1 MKKGKLFVISGPSGV
16 GKDTIISEY
25 LKNND
30 GMLSISATT
39 RKKRKGEVDKKDY
52 YFLTKKKFEKW
63 IEKDNFLEYATYN
76 GNYYGTPKS
85 KIFENLDKGI
95 DVFLIIEVQG
105 ALQIK
110 EKINES
116 VLIFI
121 MPPSLEELE
130 KRLKNRNTDDE
141 KMIKNRLKIA
151 ITEISMSDM
160 YNYIITNNKIETSVD
175 KLKMIIENEKNKN

>member
-1 MKKGKLFVISGPSGV
+1 MKKGKLFIISGPSGV
-16 GKDTIISEY
+16 GKDTIINEY

-30 GMLSISATT
+30 GILSVSATT
-39 RKKRKGEVDKKDY
+39 RKPRKGEKNKKDY
-52 YFLTKKKFEKW
+52 YFLTKKEFEKW
-63 IEKDNFLEYATYN
+63 IREDNFLEYATYN
-76 GNYYGTPKS
+76 DNYYGTPKS
-85 KIFENLDKGI
+85 KVFEELDKGI

-110 EKINES
+110 EKIRDC

-121 MPPSLEELE
+121 MPPSLDELE
-130 KRLKNRNTDDE
+130 KRLKKRNSDDE
-141 KMIKNRLKIA
+141 SMIKNRLKIA

-175 KLKMIIENEKNKN
+175 KLKMIIENEKN